1 MIIYRRIGD
10 IMELKKIKIKEN
22 NQLVEYDV
30 LFTIKDEEKNK
41 EFIIYTD
48 VNRDVDIYAAL
59 YNKKENKIEYIDD
72 SEDQKMIEEVIKN
85 IKEKM
90 S

>member
-72 SEDQKMIEEVIKN
+72 PEDQKMIEEVIKN

>member
-1 MIIYRRIGD
+1 
-10 IMELKKIKIKEN
+10 MELKKIKIKEN

-72 SEDQKMIEEVIKN
+72 PEDQKMIEEVIKN